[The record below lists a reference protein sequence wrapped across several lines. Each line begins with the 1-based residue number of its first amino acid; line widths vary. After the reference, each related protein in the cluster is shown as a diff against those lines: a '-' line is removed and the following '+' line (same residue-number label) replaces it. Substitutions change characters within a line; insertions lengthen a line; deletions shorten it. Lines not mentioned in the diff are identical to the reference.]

1 MAEIVAAA
9 LTSHAPLV
17 TGRPD
22 VSKPEQRDRL
32 YAGFGELHRRLASR
46 NMQVAASRSGGE
58 TWLRTRKRTTP
69 SCESAVLRVDAARP
83 R

>member
-32 YAGFGELHRRLASR
+32 YAGFRELHRRL
-46 NMQVAASRSGGE
+46 V
-58 TWLRTRKRTTP
+58 T
-69 SCESAVLRVDAARP
+69 ARP
-83 R
+83 ELFVMFVNDHLPSRASTR